1 MFDARR
7 EWENKNILNE
17 NKTKR
22 ESIILNFLSAFFVL
36 ELVFEKSTK
45 CVTNCNNSAALH
57 FKYSSC

>member
-17 NKTKR
+17 NKTKG

-36 ELVFEKSTK
+36 ELVFEKSTMRYE
-45 CVTNCNNSAALH
+45 L
-57 FKYSSC
+57 